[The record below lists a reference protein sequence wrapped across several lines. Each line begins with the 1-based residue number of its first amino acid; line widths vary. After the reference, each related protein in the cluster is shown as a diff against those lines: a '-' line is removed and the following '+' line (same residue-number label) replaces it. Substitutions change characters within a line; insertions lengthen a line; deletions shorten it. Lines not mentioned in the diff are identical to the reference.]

1 MSMYKRP
8 SQRVRVSPMGEH
20 KPAPVGSFLYNVIN
34 PPPID
39 YPIKIQR
46 PVYQQDTY
54 LKLLKKNNEQLGIPY
69 VDPEL
74 PISDPYIAPVP
85 IKEPDL
91 PYCDHIRVS
100 LRVLKSG
107 IVRVKIHPSI
117 AVLNELYWRK
127 SKVPP
132 LRQIIQA
139 FKSYGFSDTYIERIK
154 ASQVKADL
162 FREKVGKIIEKIFD
176 KEPVKKVKKKKKS
189 DDDVHEDVDD
199 APPVPTG
206 DEEEEALDVEPD
218 EDEEVVEEEYFSEPE
233 T

>member
-1 MSMYKRP
+1 MSMYRRP
-8 SQRVRVSPMGEH
+8 SQRVRVSHVGEH
-20 KPAPVGSFLYNVIN
+20 KPATEGSFLYDIIN
-34 PPPID
+34 PPPTE
-39 YPIKIQR
+39 YPIRNKR
-46 PVYQQDTY
+46 PVYQQDDY

-74 PISDPYIAPVP
+74 PIIEPYIEPVH

-91 PYCDHIRVS
+91 PYCDHVRVS

-107 IVRVKIHPSI
+107 IVRIKIHPSI

-127 SKVPP
+127 CKVPP

-162 FREKVGKIIEKIFD
+162 FRQKVGKIIEKIFD
-176 KEPVKKVKKKKKS
+176 KEPVKKVKKKKKGE
-189 DDDVHEDVDD
+189 DVHEDVDD
-199 APPVPTG
+199 VPPVPTG
-206 DEEEEALDVEPD
+206 DEEEETLDVEPD
-218 EDEEVVEEEYFSEPE
+218 EDEEVTEEEEYVSDGDD
-233 T
+233 